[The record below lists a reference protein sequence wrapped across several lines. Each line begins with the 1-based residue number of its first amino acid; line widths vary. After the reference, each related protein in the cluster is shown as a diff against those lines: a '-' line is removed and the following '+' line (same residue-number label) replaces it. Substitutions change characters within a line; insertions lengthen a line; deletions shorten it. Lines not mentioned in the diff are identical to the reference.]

1 MATISSSDNLF
12 ATASMMGEQIF
23 NFAGSGVASLGELI
37 AKVRNAPGARPGMV
51 TLTVRNSSQGWSQ
64 SRSFYLGA

>member
-12 ATASMMGEQIF
+12 ASASIMGEQIF
-23 NFAGSGVASLGELI
+23 NFVGSGISSLGELI
-37 AKVRNAPGARPGMV
+37 SQVRRSPQAKTGMV

-64 SRSFYLGA
+64 SRAFYLAM

>member
-12 ATASMMGEQIF
+12 ATASIMGRQFF
-23 NFAGSGVASLGELI
+23 NYAGCGIESISELI
-37 AKVRNAPGARPGMV
+37 SRVRNHPLATKGMV

>member
-12 ATASMMGEQIF
+12 ATASVMGHQFF
-23 NFAGSGVASLGELI
+23 NFAGNGIASFAELVSRI
-37 AKVRNAPGARPGMV
+37 RNHPFAPKGMV

-64 SRSFYLGA
+64 SRAFYLGE

>member
-12 ATASMMGEQIF
+12 ASASIMGEQIF
-23 NFAGSGVASLGELI
+23 NFVGTGVGGGGGGGGI
-37 AKVRNAPGARPGMV
+37 VRSWPMARPGMV

-64 SRSFYLGA
+64 SRAFYLGA